1 MKSLQYALVMMIL
14 VLAEGANQFHEGLT
28 EDHLTHYFG
37 AKSKHEVPDY
47 EITSPTDVTTKT
59 KSSAGPQYTIKAFN
73 NSYHIVLQR
82 NEHLIAPGC
91 LVLEKQA
98 NGTSDLSPCHPDGDH
113 CYYHGH
119 VIDQTDS
126 AVAVSTCTGVQGLL
140 QMVDH
145 DLVIQPIREEH
156 VHRVRRSDH
165 VGLPHIVYKRRRSS
179 SNTCGTSKY
188 VDNAPFE
195 PVTAR
200 RTKRTAGGAHY
211 MELRVVMAPD
221 ATKYH
226 GSDARNFALTSL
238 NIASQRFMDP
248 TLGHEIRTA
257 VVQILLLQDDQPGLS
272 LVDDSEQLLH
282 NFCFWH
288 EKRQPASESDDRY
301 ADGALLITKLNL
313 KYQGDISNLGLGH
326 VGGMCK
332 VNYRC
337 SVNEDNGLDLG
348 LTIAHE
354 TGHLLNMVH
363 DGDSNACTPGV
374 NLMSGKGASGHPSI
388 KWSTCSKDALTK
400 FLSTPTSSCLSDQPP
415 AWAFSQL
422 NIAQKPGLVYS
433 GDEQC
438 RLAMED
444 PDSKLCEGTS
454 LTTGNEC
461 KMLVCYGPIVTIRQR
476 SCYRGGPARL
486 DGTEC
491 GNRKW
496 CIGGRCEDM
505 GAGGPTPVHGGWSS
519 WSGEWT
525 PCSRTCG
532 GGVRLKTRTCSK
544 PEPRFGGRQC
554 PGERTQAKMCNMKSC
569 PVNTDYR
576 AEQCASTN
584 SIPVNHKTYNWLPY
598 NDDLCSM
605 RCYDKFANIVDYRAD
620 KYTDGTECKTT
631 GDFSRCVDGQCRKF
645 GCDGH
650 LNSGREFDKCGVC
663 GGQGNTCTAHRGTYD
678 RGQANAYVT
687 VITVP
692 AGSTGVVVTNGNSYC
707 HMSVKVQGSL
717 MFSPARSI
725 SLSGKYVSHGVDV
738 QYRRSGPEKI
748 TIKGPTPVQL
758 EIQVWRDYGDG
769 YKGVKPD
776 IAYTYFTPT
785 RNPYQGFIWKATQG
799 PCSRTC
805 GTGHSL
811 VNVQCI
817 RVSSNSRVEDFHCD
831 IYKRPQETLWDCNTK
846 DCPPQWHSD
855 DWSSCS
861 KSCGT
866 GAQSRVVQCVIIQGD
881 SYSVA
886 GDSHCNLAHK
896 PSPTQQCNTQPCPG
910 FWKSGA
916 WATCSRT
923 CGRGTQTRDV
933 NCYASEESNTKVDA
947 DRCPGQEKPLAS
959 KHCMLKPCNTNIVGD
974 ACHNKVDCTRYA
986 DNFCEAESYRSWV
999 SNNCL
1004 EFCGICAKDPT
1015 VYLCK
1020 DKVRNCDT
1028 YEVGF
1033 CQSYKAWAESNC
1045 QRTCGFCGGNF
1056 TDAKTTSE
1064 PCVDKLY
1071 CAVYQKDTCTNQA
1084 YRSWAEEHCRKFCG
1098 FCGTVTS
1105 RYTTQPTTTEAPEH
1119 AATNCVNLV
1128 DCASYGA
1135 DICTNSKYSKWS
1147 HQNCRKH
1154 CGWCSYGGVT
1164 IPLTTQPTTTEA
1176 AGHAVTNCVNLVDCA
1191 SYGADICTNSR
1202 YSKWSHQNCRK
1213 HCGWCSDGGVSTP
1226 PVTKPTTTEAPGQ
1239 AVSICVNLV
1248 DCASYG
1254 ADICTNSRYSK
1265 WAHKNCKKH
1274 CGWCSTGGVTSTVT
1288 SVTSGCRDLL
1298 DCSSYLSDICTSSKY
1313 SRWAHTNCP
1322 DRCGWCHH
1330 SPTSTKPAITT
1341 VRTTT
1346 PVTTTEKSCT
1356 DKVNCAAYQSNIC
1369 TASAY
1374 EGWAHIN
1381 CRQHCGWCGTNGGA
1395 HAAATTARPHSA
1407 SGTSASC
1414 IDKVDCDSYQGDI
1427 CTNSAYKSWA
1437 KSNCPKFCNV
1447 CGSDGSQTSSSSS
1460 SSSSSASGCVD
1471 KLADCS
1477 SFQAD
1482 TCTNPSYQSWAKTNC
1497 AKHCGL
1503 CGGGSSCTDKV
1514 NCDEYQGDICTNPSY
1529 KSWAASN
1536 CASTCKLCGS
1546 RRRRSLSSL
1555 LESVDDL
1562 EPGLKVPQLEPRYR
1576 VPKRL
1581 SPGQEPTFAEL
1592 PEPRQMLPAQVPNFL
1607 TVDNEVIQETYSEK
1621 SIPTLEQDGEL
1632 VPMPAY
1638 DGTHLVPKQL
1648 DDLNEVLWL
1657 NEQQHPDPAVSAT
1670 NSRVSSEI
1678 EVQVPSKL
1686 SNKSDLPN
1694 VEGGQVQIAVPAP
1707 KVNHDLPPLQEN
1719 IDVEGPEAVDVT
1731 TNKEVGSKVM
1741 GQGVTDVMEI
1751 KTESSDSKQLVD
1763 ELDALKEAM

>member
-1045 QRTCGFCGGNF
+1045 QRTCGFCGG
-1056 TDAKTTSE
+1056 
-1064 PCVDKLY
+1064 
-1071 CAVYQKDTCTNQA
+1071 
-1084 YRSWAEEHCRKFCG
+1084 
-1098 FCGTVTS
+1098 
-1105 RYTTQPTTTEAPEH
+1105 
-1119 AATNCVNLV
+1119 
-1128 DCASYGA
+1128 
-1135 DICTNSKYSKWS
+1135 
-1147 HQNCRKH
+1147 
-1154 CGWCSYGGVT
+1154 
-1164 IPLTTQPTTTEA
+1164 
-1176 AGHAVTNCVNLVDCA
+1176 
-1191 SYGADICTNSR
+1191 
-1202 YSKWSHQNCRK
+1202 
-1213 HCGWCSDGGVSTP
+1213 
-1226 PVTKPTTTEAPGQ
+1226 
-1239 AVSICVNLV
+1239 
-1248 DCASYG
+1248 
-1254 ADICTNSRYSK
+1254 
-1265 WAHKNCKKH
+1265 
-1274 CGWCSTGGVTSTVT
+1274 
-1288 SVTSGCRDLL
+1288 
-1298 DCSSYLSDICTSSKY
+1298 
-1313 SRWAHTNCP
+1313 
-1322 DRCGWCHH
+1322 
-1330 SPTSTKPAITT
+1330 
-1341 VRTTT
+1341 
-1346 PVTTTEKSCT
+1346 
-1356 DKVNCAAYQSNIC
+1356 
-1369 TASAY
+1369 
-1374 EGWAHIN
+1374 
-1381 CRQHCGWCGTNGGA
+1381 A